1 MSELFYAIFL
11 AYAIGYE
18 TEFASKK
25 GFRRKMLTMRCTRQL
40 TNRSL
45 KVTRPT
51 RSSKTI
57 RTFLNH
63 QLSIAM
69 ALSVGI
75 RRCVLKYILM
85 VFLRTCIP
93 WCSPTAKVFNFDTK
107 PKTIIKEN

>member
-1 MSELFYAIFL
+1 MTELFYAILL

-25 GFRRKMLTMRCTRQL
+25 GFRRKMLTMRCARQL

-63 QLSIAM
+63 QLSIAI

-85 VFLRTCIP
+85 VFLRVFSGVHPPPRHLILIP
-93 WCSPTAKVFNFDTK
+93 TQKQS
-107 PKTIIKEN
+107 